1 MEAGFNNILI
11 INLKR
16 YGDIFSMGHT
26 VQGIKRDNP
35 NCSITLL
42 VLKEFEKAAQALTDV
57 DTILTIDREQILT
70 YKKNKIF
77 SDGLALNH
85 FENEIHH
92 VTKEHWDLVYNYSND
107 RVSTHITSILK
118 NNSTKHLGIRFNDYC
133 NVEYS
138 SEWALLFNDVITE
151 LKYSPMSFV
160 DTYNAMASTKIS
172 EDGIALKTREE
183 YNKTAHL
190 NFSEIRRMEQ
200 GQEEI
205 KIIGIQLSASTNYK
219 MIPRGELVAL
229 IDEIYMTPE
238 YFPVLLG
245 APTDRDRELIN
256 SINSEFNNSLVS
268 IEADFLALSSVL
280 LNLDAL
286 ITPDTSVK
294 HVADLLRI
302 PTVEISLGES
312 PLFKQGTVNLNSVI
326 ITPSVSLRS
335 FKKAEVE
342 RSRELKDLNYKIK
355 YTDIIAALR
364 YTLKEIS
371 SFKDITLSHDITIY
385 RPKSDN
391 LGRFLMP
398 IAGNTDESV
407 EIERICTR
415 ALIHQKTTKQDDLT
429 LIDTILEFDTA
440 LVNHWINQQKDLI
453 TDTSKSLL
461 STLRAII
468 QLTNEKSSMT
478 NFLGALATLCDFCET
493 SSDFAKLPALRFRSR
508 LEALNTSDLRSSAKE
523 VEALLYEYKSDIQF
537 QVEVL
542 KTLQERMRMKKS
554 NIKSRIGVQHG
565 PVAR

>member
-1 MEAGFNNILI
+1 MEAGFNNVLF

-26 VQGIKRDNP
+26 IQGMKKDNP
-35 NCSITLL
+35 NCNITLL
-42 VLKEFEKAAQALTDV
+42 VLKEFEKAAQALTDI
-57 DTILTIDREQILT
+57 DNILTIDREQILT

-85 FENEIHH
+85 FENEIHQ
-92 VTKEHWDLVYNYSND
+92 VLKEHWDLVYNYSND

-118 NNSTKHLGIRFNDYC
+118 SSSTKHIGIRFNDYC

-138 SEWALLFNDVITE
+138 SEWALLFNDVLTE

-160 DTYNAMASTKIS
+160 DTYNAMLSTKIC
-172 EDGIALKTREE
+172 ENGIALKTREE

-219 MIPRGELVAL
+219 MIPRAELVAL

-326 ITPSVSLRS
+326 ITPTVSLRS
-335 FKKAEVE
+335 FKKNEVE

-355 YTDIIAALR
+355 YTDIIGALR
-364 YTLKEIS
+364 YTLNEIS
-371 SFKDITLSHDITIY
+371 SFQDINLSSDITIY
-385 RPKSDN
+385 KPQKDN

-398 IAGNTDESV
+398 IAGHSDENV
-407 EIERICTR
+407 ELERICTR

-429 LIDTILEFDTA
+429 LIDTILKFDTN
-440 LVNHWINQQKDLI
+440 LVNQWINLQKDLI
-453 TDTSKSLL
+453 TETSKSLL

-478 NFLGALATLCDFCET
+478 NFLEALANLCEFCET

-542 KTLQERMRMKKS
+542 KTLQERMRMNKS
-554 NIKSRIGVQHG
+554 STKSRIGVQHG